1 MKGNVMQRGAA
12 VVSGHTP
19 GPWRKGKWGGSVVAN
34 HRAPRVAGS
43 DEVEFY
49 GGHLIAESIAPQNI
63 PLIAAA
69 PRMSDALWSL
79 LVAVGQLSL
88 TPEQRAIVAAACDEA
103 SAALIESG
111 RVLG

>member
-12 VVSGHTP
+12 VVSATP
-19 GPWRKGKWGGSVVAN
+19 GPWRYLPGGQGQEYPIVQRGRSGGFVVADEDIV
-34 HRAPRVAGS
+34 RAHA
-43 DEVEFY
+43 DA
-49 GGHLIAESIAPQNI
+49 L
-63 PLIAAA
+63 LIAAA